1 MKTTG
6 FTRDFLTHAAFLA
19 KAVHRGEHT
28 CPQGFFLID
37 DSSIQKSP
45 ETGSGFQAQVYVNP
59 ELRQVWVV
67 MAGTNEWVDML
78 AWPAIE
84 MGYSP
89 SNPFLSVQ
97 YIDDAVCFAETVQ
110 NVVED
115 NENYETYQVNVAGY
129 SLGGTLSEVLGET
142 FGWAGVSIDG
152 SGGREIVASPHY
164 AVMLSERGIAIKG
177 SPGHVAI
184 NTDATLVGRFGD
196 HIANTTRYVIPLDEK
211 QHAVT
216 HEDGASSTSWYN
228 SGLESVYSLY
238 NEAARVVKGWNTH
251 NIDFLAQKIEED
263 YGKKGVMER
272 LIADVDDLVAPSQPS
287 ASVAVSP
294 PEAVASVALVSD
306 TDQSST
312 FWAPTFWE
320 WAGVA

>member
-37 DSSIQKSP
+37 NPSIQKSP

-78 AWPAIE
+78 AWPTIE

-115 NENYETYQVNVAGY
+115 NEAYKAYQVNVAGY
-129 SLGGTLSEVLGET
+129 SLAELCPRYS
-142 FGWAGVSIDG
+142 AK
-152 SGGREIVASPHY
+152 H
-164 AVMLSERGIAIKG
+164 
-177 SPGHVAI
+177 
-184 NTDATLVGRFGD
+184 LVGQGYLLMD
-196 HIANTTRYVIPLDEK
+196 
-211 QHAVT
+211 
-216 HEDGASSTSWYN
+216 
-228 SGLESVYSLY
+228 
-238 NEAARVVKGWNTH
+238 RV
-251 NIDFLAQKIEED
+251 E
-263 YGKKGVMER
+263 ER
-272 LIADVDDLVAPSQPS
+272 LSRPHTTL
-287 ASVAVSP
+287 
-294 PEAVASVALVSD
+294 
-306 TDQSST
+306 
-312 FWAPTFWE
+312 
-320 WAGVA
+320 